1 MLTVSSTESCQNRFG
16 SKVMPLLLAVAGVE
30 ILIWIKMPRPH
41 LFVGALLDIDHDGM
55 PTDDAASFRA
65 NYEECLAEAAKAV
78 SPSSKAQWL
87 LFAQEWLVQAEAAED
102 QQRREAV
109 STVLP
114 AK

>member
-1 MLTVSSTESCQNRFG
+1 MS
-16 SKVMPLLLAVAGVE
+16 VA
-30 ILIWIKMPRPH
+30 
-41 LFVGALLDIDHDGM
+41 
-55 PTDDAASFRA
+55 DAASFRA
-65 NYEECLAEAAKAV
+65 NYEECKAQAALTAN
-78 SPSSKAQWL
+78 PSSKAQWL

>member
-1 MLTVSSTESCQNRFG
+1 
-16 SKVMPLLLAVAGVE
+16 MPLSLAVAGVE

-55 PTDDAASFRA
+55 PTDDAASCRA
-65 NYEECLAEAAKAV
+65 NYQECKAQAALAAN
-78 SPSSKAQWL
+78 PSSKAQL